1 MPALWQEV
9 GQEHTK
15 RPKEKVTQFC
25 SFKCLACGHESRHKN
40 TQAGPPGCAGRQRH
54 GLLWQELTEWSRRV
68 WERQWPRSNYSL
80 WREIPS
86 LVWGPEGSPEKSFV
100 NSHSPFISLYY
111 ISSCPLP
118 SRSVYLSTITGTRWK
133 STNSNRLSTW
143 GLCHRPQHY
152 YWPYPQQGGHLS
164 PPCLFLISQQCLTA
178 TPRPTLPQGNE
189 GQC

>member
-1 MPALWQEV
+1 MTQSFKISQLSSQKVDTAATKHTRGPILKIFHFPKSGVPALWQEV

-86 LVWGPEGSPEKSFV
+86 LVWAPEGSPEKSFV
-100 NSHSPFISLYY
+100 NSHSPFIKSLLHLL
-111 ISSCPLP
+111 LP
-118 SRSVYLSTITGTRWK
+118 TPEQVCLSEYHHWNTMEK
-133 STNSNRLSTW
+133 
-143 GLCHRPQHY
+143 Y
-152 YWPYPQQGGHLS
+152 
-164 PPCLFLISQQCLTA
+164 
-178 TPRPTLPQGNE
+178 
-189 GQC
+189 